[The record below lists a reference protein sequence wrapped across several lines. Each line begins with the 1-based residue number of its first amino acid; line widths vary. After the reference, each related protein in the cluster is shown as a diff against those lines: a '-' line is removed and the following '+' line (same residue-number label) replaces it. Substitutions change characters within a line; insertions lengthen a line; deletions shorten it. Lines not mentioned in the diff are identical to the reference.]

1 MRKLLIKLLLKLL
14 DQELPMRTS
23 LTDDTR
29 RTMLSRVYQNP
40 AMLNYLED
48 REQALVKQCFEAFLA
63 HRIEDARGVAG
74 QVYEL
79 RTLHSHLR
87 VCYNSKREDRNR
99 ITNPRRTL
107 RGHAQVNQSE
117 D

>member
-23 LTDDTR
+23 ITDDTR

-40 AMLNYLED
+40 AFLQYLSD
-48 REQALVKQCFEAFLA
+48 RHEALVKQCFEAFLA

-79 RTLHSHLR
+79 RTLQSHLKA
-87 VCYNSKREDRNR
+87 CFNSKHQDKK
-99 ITNPRRTL
+99 
-107 RGHAQVNQSE
+107 
-117 D
+117 

>member
-14 DQELPMRTS
+14 DQELPMRTQ
-23 LTDDTR
+23 LADETR

-40 AMLNYLED
+40 AFLQYLSD
-48 REQALVKQCFEAFLA
+48 RHEALVKQCFEAFLA

-79 RTLHSHLR
+79 RTLQSHLR
-87 VCYNSKREDRNR
+87 VCYNSKREDRVR
-99 ITNPRRTL
+99 PIKPL
-107 RGHAQVNQSE
+107 RGHTQGE
-117 D
+117 